1 MRFWRYLWLCVLAGS
16 LISGARAGGKGDAF
30 FAQGLRDFNQGQ
42 SLQAIASFGEAARLD
57 PDNDLYRVHLGI
69 TYASLRRYDEA
80 IREFRQAISINPDK
94 VLAYFL
100 LEGAYLEKGM
110 RPEADEAHRQ
120 AKRLFS
126 KVDGIVFHSDRDIE
140 DLKRLLERF
149 PQDAIVENLLGDAYQ
164 LQERI
169 EEAMAHYRR
178 AVALAPRWVKP
189 HFNLG
194 MACLGRDPNRAI
206 EEFQTVLRLDPGNL
220 KANLWLGNAYTYSN
234 MYDKALTTYNQVR
247 QQAPDMPGV
256 AQQMGQAYLQKRQY
270 PEAERE
276 LQKATRQAP
285 RDPVPRVL
293 LGQTY
298 AARKKFPEAVQEY
311 QAALQQADVES
322 SRTVLVMSYLGLA
335 SAYEAMQQPKMALKT
350 LERAASLDRVH
361 AATYLREAGQIAE
374 RQGNQMQAIAYWR
387 GSLEA
392 DPEADG
398 WTTAQLLQSRGLLPD
413 IIADYERSLHRQP
426 NSLPLLTALSGLYRF
441 QRNYRGALPLA
452 QRIVALMPNS
462 ISGWVTL
469 GQIYEG
475 MGNLSQAA
483 NAYRRAL
490 AIQPKLPR
498 LRQLLERVE
507 DQR

>member
-1 MRFWRYLWLCVLAGS
+1 
-16 LISGARAGGKGDAF
+16 
-30 FAQGLRDFNQGQ
+30 
-42 SLQAIASFGEAARLD
+42 
-57 PDNDLYRVHLGI
+57 
-69 TYASLRRYDEA
+69 
-80 IREFRQAISINPDK
+80 
-94 VLAYFL
+94 
-100 LEGAYLEKGM
+100 
-110 RPEADEAHRQ
+110 
-120 AKRLFS
+120 
-126 KVDGIVFHSDRDIE
+126 
-140 DLKRLLERF
+140 
-149 PQDAIVENLLGDAYQ
+149 
-164 LQERI
+164 
-169 EEAMAHYRR
+169 
-178 AVALAPRWVKP
+178 
-189 HFNLG
+189 
-194 MACLGRDPNRAI
+194 
-206 EEFQTVLRLDPGNL
+206 VLRLDPGNL